1 MAQTPE
7 QLLTETLRL
16 HGLRVTPDRLL
27 VFRALQA
34 NDAPI
39 GIADLIEQMAPHGIN
54 QATIYRTLERFVALS
69 IAHMVLMPHG
79 VVGYELMPP
88 FSPHHHHLSCARC
101 GKVID
106 FYNSQ
111 MDHVI
116 QRVAET
122 EGFQVRSHSVEIY
135 GLCAECA
142 AKDDAAAE
150 AETPEQAPAP
160 QRPLPQ

>member
-1 MAQTPE
+1 
-7 QLLTETLRL
+7 
-16 HGLRVTPDRLL
+16 VTPDRLA

-34 NDAPI
+34 NDAPV
-39 GIADLIEQMAPHGIN
+39 GIADLIEQTAPHGIN

-69 IAHMVLMPHG
+69 IAHMVLLPHG

-111 MDHVI
+111 MDRVI
-116 QRVAET
+116 QRVAEN
-122 EGFQVRSHSVEIY
+122 EGFTVRSHSVEIY
-135 GLCAECA
+135 GLCAQCA
-142 AKDDAAAE
+142 AKE
-150 AETPEQAPAP
+150 AAPAP
-160 QRPLPQ
+160 DSPPPAQ